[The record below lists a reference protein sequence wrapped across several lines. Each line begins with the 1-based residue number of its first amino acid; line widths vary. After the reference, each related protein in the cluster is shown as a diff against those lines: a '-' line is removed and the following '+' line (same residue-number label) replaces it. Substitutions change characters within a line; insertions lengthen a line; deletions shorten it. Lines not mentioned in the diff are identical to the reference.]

1 MLFLHYA
8 VFLRKQKTRKRRT
21 KCTTYNNDNN
31 QKRPAGDIVILV
43 GYTPMGLGVR
53 QAKQACCCCCMHLFY
68 RLYRL
73 LTCVFE
79 FSKLLLFPR
88 RASDPE
94 VWVSKRVSGG
104 FPKAIL
110 TDECASDCI
119 WTCLFHLSSSSSL
132 QLPSSTLL
140 LRLILI

>member
-1 MLFLHYA
+1 MR
-8 VFLRKQKTRKRRT
+8 VT
-21 KCTTYNNDNN
+21 
-31 QKRPAGDIVILV
+31 KRPAGDIEILV
-43 GYTPMGLGVR
+43 GYMRLVR
-53 QAKQACCCCCMHLFY
+53 RPAACIFFID
-68 RLYRL
+68 YRL

-94 VWVSKRVSGG
+94 VWVSKRG

-119 WTCLFHLSSSSSL
+119 WTCLFHLFPL
-132 QLPSSTLL
+132 PLPSSTLPL
-140 LRLILI
+140 LINEISMPSILLEQTFFGCWQRKKSIKSKNYLWSE